1 MLFCFAV
8 PPERSKQPGTYG
20 GIARMKISPRD
31 KKIKGPKCGQCEMKA
46 AHVVRNFCQEFYDNI
61 SQECHF
67 ATP

>member
-1 MLFCFAV
+1 MLFEFTV

-46 AHVVRNFCQEFYDNI
+46 AHVVRNFSPEFY
-61 SQECHF
+61 HRL
-67 ATP
+67 